1 MAFTNYKT
9 HEINCKIV
17 YFGAR
22 GCGKSAN
29 LRAIYEK
36 TSSDMQG
43 GSLSLA
49 KDSGPTPYFDF
60 LPVSVGEVNGYHIKM
75 HLYTVPTN
83 PLLSQAISTML
94 HGIDGA
100 IFVVDSAPSALA
112 SNFEAFRH
120 MQSSINNAGVI
131 FADLPQVVQ
140 FNKRDLPNAIE
151 SKILKREFNA
161 INRTELEA
169 IANRGVGT
177 LETLQAMTKLVV
189 DRLSKS

>member
-29 LRAIYEK
+29 LRSIYEK
-36 TSSDMQG
+36 TANETQG
-43 GSLSLA
+43 GTLSLV
-49 KDSGPTPYFDF
+49 KESGPTPYFDF

-75 HLYTVPTN
+75 HLYTIPSN
-83 PLLSQAISTML
+83 PLLSQATSTML

-100 IFVVDSAPSALA
+100 IFVVDSSPSALA
-112 SNFEAFRH
+112 ANFEAFRQ
-120 MQSSINNAGVI
+120 MQSSIANAGVI

-151 SKILKREFNA
+151 SKILKREFNGV
-161 INRTELEA
+161 NRTELEA
-169 IANRGVGT
+169 IASRSIGT